1 MELSPASHD
10 YCPECGPAT
19 IPHGVERFKVR
30 VEMILNYLTK
40 PPEAIWR
47 AIKPA
52 ISALRPGRMAPF
64 CARAAAALGLARI
77 MDAPDDKVNL
87 RTRVVWEEATRRGI
101 VMKEFRPFG
110 LPRELFWAV
119 YGNDTRAFDGM
130 PRPRSAHETSINW
143 MDNKGTIL
151 EKFRSAGVPVPRGK
165 ACTSPEQAEAV
176 FHEIVGMGM
185 GADMTAAV
193 IVKPNI
199 GSRSRHTYVNIK
211 TVEALREAFVKA
223 KQLSPWVV
231 IEEEIPGFVFRITL
245 VGGKPAG
252 VMRRE
257 PPHVMGDGKHTVQQ
271 LMDAENK
278 NPLRQGPIFHMLE
291 LDPAMLATQKLS
303 LDAVPEKHRMVILH
317 PKVSRSFGASTTE
330 ITDVHPD
337 NLKLF
342 SKMAEV
348 LDDPLVGIDFI
359 ASDLGRSWREQ
370 PCGIIECNSLP
381 FIDLHHYPLQGPAK
395 NVAGSVWDLVFP
407 KSRK

>member
-1 MELSPASHD
+1 MGEMET
-10 YCPECGPAT
+10 CPECGPAT

-30 VEMILNYLTK
+30 VEMILYYLTK

-47 AIKPA
+47 FIKPA
-52 ISALRPGRMAPF
+52 VSALRPGRVAPF
-64 CARAAAALGLARI
+64 CARAAATLGLARI
-77 MDAPDDKVNL
+77 MDTPDKWVNL
-87 RTRVVWEEATRRGI
+87 RTRVVWEEAERRGI

-151 EKFRSAGVPVPRGK
+151 EKFRKAGVPVPRGK
-165 ACTSPEQAEAV
+165 ACTTLKEAEKV
-176 FHEIVGMGM
+176 FAEIKG
-185 GADMTAAV
+185 AV

-199 GSRSRHTYVNIK
+199 GSRSRHTYVGIK

-231 IEEEIPGFVFRITL
+231 VEEEIPGFVFRITL

-278 NPLRQGPIFHMLE
+278 NPLRQGSIFHVLE
-291 LDPAMLATQKLS
+291 LDPATLASQKLS
-303 LDAVPEKHRMVILH
+303 LDAVPEKDRMVILH

-337 NLKLF
+337 NQKLF
-342 SKMAEV
+342 LKIAEV
-348 LDDPLVGIDFI
+348 LDDPLVGVDFI
-359 ASDLGRSWREQ
+359 ANDLGRSWHEQ
-370 PCGIIECNSLP
+370 PCGIIECNSPP
-381 FIDLHHYPLQGPAK
+381 FIDLHHYPLKGPAQ
-395 NVAGSVWDLVFP
+395 NVAGAVWDLVFP
-407 KSRK
+407 ESKK